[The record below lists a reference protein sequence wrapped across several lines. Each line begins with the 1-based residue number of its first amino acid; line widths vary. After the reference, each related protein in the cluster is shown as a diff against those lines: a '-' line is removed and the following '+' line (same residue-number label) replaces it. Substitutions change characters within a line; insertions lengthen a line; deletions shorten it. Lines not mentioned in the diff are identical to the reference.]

1 MTELLLQELG
11 VAKSFTGRE
20 LVRGAGSKDGQRA
33 GRHDTV
39 AGQHGPYVVGP
50 RKHAGP
56 AGHAYQARGPG
67 IRPRHGT
74 MGLFRAVPACKSP
87 QELTGRVGP

>member
-1 MTELLLQELG
+1 MSLEWERDDRT
-11 VAKSFTGRE
+11 RD
-20 LVRGAGSKDGQRA
+20 RAGHKDGQRA
-33 GRHDTV
+33 GTARHGTV

-56 AGHAYQARGPG
+56 AGRAYQARGPS

-74 MGLFRAVPACKSP
+74 MGLFRSVSARKSP
-87 QELTGRVGP
+87 QELTGRAGR